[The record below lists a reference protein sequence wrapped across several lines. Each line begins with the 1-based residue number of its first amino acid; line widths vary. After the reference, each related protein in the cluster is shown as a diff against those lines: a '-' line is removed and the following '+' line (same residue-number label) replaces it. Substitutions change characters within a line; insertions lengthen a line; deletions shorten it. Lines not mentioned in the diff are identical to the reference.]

1 MHTSVLKFIL
11 LYFYRNLTCRAFVSC
26 LISDLCT
33 IHIAAILVVT
43 IAQKWFEIVRI

>member
-11 LYFYRNLTCRAFVSC
+11 LYIYRNFTCWAFVSC
-26 LISDLCT
+26 MISGLCT
-33 IHIAAILVVT
+33 VHIAAILVLT